1 MQAEYVRKFAA
12 LEAADPGYSP
22 NPGEPTSDIPLFN
35 HLYGLGSQW
44 PKDNLHT
51 HIGRTRRL
59 RVVWNSWCDQLYTNF
74 DGIRVCVVMYI
85 GTGLTAAQKKHV
97 IRNSELGHAV
107 DGKDGWG
114 IIWFGSVM
122 HEGLRGYVL
131 SKRTADGVVSE
142 QKVVVFATD
151 VEIEEGVPEIH
162 LYDVSGDV
170 KISDIRVLS
179 DGSLMLSTKTTSTNT
194 NSILNVPDLKQ
205 LRQYLS
211 SGSLPGDLTQV
222 PYTSRNPP
230 VCVSNATSTTVLDAN
245 GKVWTA
251 TKDPRYPKTLGRP
264 YEGSSDFATIPYLSE
279 TIITKVVSGGY
290 MTAAVSSDG
299 ELFLW
304 GQACP
309 GSTGE
314 LRVLS
319 GNVEGTMSNTGVS
332 AIGEQDEYV
341 QCLEISID
349 GEEARAH
356 DVAIGHGH
364 ILVAA
369 EVQRAGMET
378 IRAVFAAGDNSKNQ
392 LGLGATGEFRESFE
406 EIVAWRGRRVA
417 QLMSG
422 GWTSFTVMAED

>member
-1 MQAEYVRKFAA
+1 
-12 LEAADPGYSP
+12 
-22 NPGEPTSDIPLFN
+22 
-35 HLYGLGSQW
+35 
-44 PKDNLHT
+44 
-51 HIGRTRRL
+51 
-59 RVVWNSWCDQLYTNF
+59 
-74 DGIRVCVVMYI
+74 MYI

-107 DGKDGWG
+107 DGKDWWG

-151 VEIEEGVPEIH
+151 VEIEDGVPEIH

-194 NSILNVPDLKQ
+194 NSILNVPDFKK

-230 VCVSNATSTTVLDAN
+230 VCISNATSTTVLDAN

-304 GQACP
+304 GQVCP

-319 GNVEGTMSNTGVS
+319 GNVEGTMSITGIS
-332 AIGEQDEYV
+332 AMGEQDEYV
-341 QCLEISID
+341 HCLEISID

-364 ILVAA
+364 ILIAA

-378 IRAVFAAGDNSKNQ
+378 IRAVFAAGDNSRNQ
-392 LGLGATGEFRESFE
+392 LGLGTTGEFRESFE

-422 GWTSFTVMAED
+422 GWTSFAVMAEH